1 MGKTRSKF
9 DSKDLESSLTQQEDA
24 VLKTA
29 MRFFADELLP
39 YFHIEGK
46 VVDFA
51 PTELVHME
59 LRKLYEDMNL
69 VMEDG
74 TWKHFE
80 FQSTDGGIPDLKRF
94 RVYEAMASYQNN
106 VAVTTYV
113 LYSGKI
119 RNPVTEFTEGVN
131 TYRVIPVM
139 LLDQDADKEIQK
151 IRQKLEQGELITRKN
166 LVSLTLCPLMSG
178 EMSQKERIQAA
189 FSIMR
194 KITSVDSNEIRKM
207 EAMIYTMADKFLDK
221 MSMEEILEDISM
233 TKLGTML
240 VNKGIEQ
247 GIEQGI
253 KQGEKRRE
261 LEIARNLIDL
271 LDEKV
276 IAERTGLP
284 LETIQKMKTEKD
296 FK

>member
-1 MGKTRSKF
+1 MQS
-9 DSKDLESSLTQQEDA
+9 
-24 VLKTA
+24 
-29 MRFFADELLP
+29 
-39 YFHIEGK
+39 
-46 VVDFA
+46 
-51 PTELVHME
+51 
-59 LRKLYEDMNL
+59 
-69 VMEDG
+69 
-74 TWKHFE
+74 WKHFE

-221 MSMEEILEDISM
+221 MSMEEIVEDISM

-247 GIEQGI
+247 G
-253 KQGEKRRE
+253 EKRKE

-284 LETIQKMKTEKD
+284 LEAIQKMKTEKD